1 MGFMM
6 ITQEVNPHPSP
17 TVKKKTQQREHRIF
31 TNSIWAQVRMWL
43 RYIITTEIK
52 AQMSRSDS
60 LPYFCAASPQE
71 GEMGDLSVMCFIVAV
86 ILLHPL
92 LRIT

>member
-1 MGFMM
+1 MGFIMM
-6 ITQEVNPHPSP
+6 TQEVNPHPSP
-17 TVKKKTQQREHRIF
+17 TMKKKTQQCEHRIF

-43 RYIITTEIK
+43 KYITTEIK

-71 GEMGDLSVMCFIVAV
+71 GEMGDV
-86 ILLHPL
+86 IINALYCCSHFTSP
-92 LRIT
+92 TA